1 MDPGTFSGRVGLLLD
16 AERSRISIQL
26 HMFGRTYA
34 ATATLPARRYYNCK
48 GKDLIGSGRAERCP
62 QRTIKADEVEP
73 SSGITSLR
81 YYVIPSNSSH
91 SLRRWEL
98 NPTHT
103 RKESCIASTP
113 RNNG

>member
-1 MDPGTFSGRVGLLLD
+1 LSFRHNKHHSYLLRCLLKCGLCGFN
-16 AERSRISIQL
+16 
-26 HMFGRTYA
+26 MFGRTYA
-34 ATATLPARRYYNCK
+34 ATATLPAHRYYNCK

-91 SLRRWEL
+91 SLRHGGP
-98 NPTHT
+98 NPT
-103 RKESCIASTP
+103 RKHKQSYTASKP